1 MLRRIVEDKF
11 LNGRACQNGGFLGKY
26 FMSASIFLIAYE
38 HLSRL
43 FQPSLKY
50 LQVKPI
56 WG

>member
-26 FMSASIFLIAYE
+26 FMSDSIFLIAYE